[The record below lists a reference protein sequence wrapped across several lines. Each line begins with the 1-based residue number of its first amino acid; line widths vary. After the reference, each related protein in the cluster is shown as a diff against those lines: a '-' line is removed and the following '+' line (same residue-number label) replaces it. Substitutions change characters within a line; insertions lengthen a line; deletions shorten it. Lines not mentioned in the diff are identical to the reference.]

1 MSKLDSISNFIRATV
16 SLIAVGL
23 VSGSAWVGYSWYT
36 EHERALRE
44 RDELREQAK
53 RDAEELQRRQ
63 QQIEKQQK
71 EISRLETSLRLLKFD
86 QRVAQLEIVDQW
98 QNENGEPITRVR
110 FAELDNEGKPL
121 QTPREFNVRGEKVY
135 VEYWVAKFFDE
146 HVENGVD
153 MKNTSICLFRS
164 IFGDKEKPA
173 EGHLLDD
180 AETLTTSYTRG
191 REASPLEHDIWE
203 NFWEYA
209 NDRRKAA
216 EVGLR
221 AVHGEA
227 VNIKV
232 QKGKT
237 YRVQLR
243 ASDGLSIIPEDNT
256 TPIPMPMP
264 TPAPRTPS
272 AS

>member
-1 MSKLDSISNFIRATV
+1 MSRLDSISNFIRATV
-16 SLIAVGL
+16 SLVVVGM
-23 VSGSAWVGYSWYT
+23 VSGGAWFAYSKYT
-36 EHERALRE
+36 EHEQAIRE

-63 QQIEKQQK
+63 QKIEQQQQ
-71 EISRLETSLRLLKFD
+71 EITRLETSLRLLKFD

-98 QNENGEPITRVR
+98 KNENGEPITRVR
-110 FAELDNEGKPL
+110 FAELDNQGKPL

-180 AETLTTSYTRG
+180 ADTLTMAYARG
-191 REASPLEHDIWE
+191 REVSPLEHDIWE

-227 VNIKV
+227 VNVKV

-237 YRVQLR
+237 YRIQLR
-243 ASDGLSIIPEDNT
+243 ASDGLSIIPEDDAPAAARPT
-256 TPIPMPMP
+256 T
-264 TPAPRTPS
+264 

>member
-1 MSKLDSISNFIRATV
+1 MPKLDSISNFIRATV

-23 VSGSAWVGYSWYT
+23 IGGGAWIAYSKYA
-36 EHERALRE
+36 EHELAIRE
-44 RDELREQAK
+44 RDELRQQAK
-53 RDAEELQRRQ
+53 RDAAELKRREE
-63 QQIEKQQK
+63 QIQKQEE
-71 EISRLETSLRLLKFD
+71 EIARLETSLRLLKFD
-86 QRVAQLEIVDQW
+86 QRVAQLEVVDQW
-98 QNENGEPITRVR
+98 QDEQGQPVTRVR
-110 FAELDNEGKPL
+110 FAELDNNGNPL
-121 QTPREFNVRGEKVY
+121 QSPREFNIRGERVY

-153 MKNTSICLFRS
+153 TKNTSICLFRS

-180 AETLTTSYTRG
+180 ASTLQASYARG
-191 REASPLEHDIWE
+191 REMSALESDIWE
-203 NFWEYA
+203 NFWDYA

-227 VNIKV
+227 VNIKA

-237 YRVQLR
+237 YRIQLR
-243 ASDGLSIIPEDNT
+243 ASDGLSIIPEDSQSAVT
-256 TPIPMPMP
+256 AP
-264 TPAPRTPS
+264 PAS
-272 AS
+272 

>member
-1 MSKLDSISNFIRATV
+1 MPKLDSISNFIRATV
-16 SLIAVGL
+16 SLIVVGL
-23 VSGSAWVGYSWYT
+23 VGSGAWVAYSKYT
-36 EHERALRE
+36 EHEMAIRE
-44 RDELREQAK
+44 RNELREQAK
-53 RDAEELQRRQ
+53 RDAEELKRRQ
-63 QQIEKQQK
+63 QQIEKQEQ

-98 QNENGEPITRVR
+98 KNENDEPITRVR
-110 FAELDNEGKPL
+110 FVELDNEGKPL

-146 HVENGVD
+146 HIENGVD

-180 AETLTTSYTRG
+180 VDTLQASYARG
-191 REASPLEHDIWE
+191 REVSPLEHDIWE
-203 NFWEYA
+203 NFWDYA

-237 YRVQLR
+237 YRIQLR
-243 ASDGLSIIPEDNT
+243 ASDGLSIVPEDE
-256 TPIPMPMP
+256 
-264 TPAPRTPS
+264 TPAPAIPQPTVLRS